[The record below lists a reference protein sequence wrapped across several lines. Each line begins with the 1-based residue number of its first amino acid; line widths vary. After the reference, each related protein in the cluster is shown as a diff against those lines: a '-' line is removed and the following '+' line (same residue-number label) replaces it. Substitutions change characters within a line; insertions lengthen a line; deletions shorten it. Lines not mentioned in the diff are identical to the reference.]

1 MTNREIRYYYT
12 LEELFEDFDLE
23 AVQAFATAQTNSAPV
38 LEEVFGDVLDILNDE
53 YYDWFVGFI
62 DKPAAMPITDT
73 QTPSVADI
81 AALKKK
87 FIRKLI
93 TKYNFT
99 KDRYIYLLNLYV
111 EQKTHLMDKLS
122 SITQVEESGE
132 NETLT
137 TRTDNLANSR
147 TVHQTGTDTVVT
159 DEEAV
164 AEHRVNDTPQN
175 GGDWSNDNHTSTYE
189 KTDTDLDRTVTDTK
203 NLTDTET
210 GTNTGTQ
217 TTGVDGSNSK
227 TVDTTVSTDPMTIM
241 ARINEIQDHY
251 MNVLKNWCKEFD
263 QLFIAP
269 NNEFESEE

>member
-23 AVQAFATAQTNSAPV
+23 AVQALASAQTNSAPV

-73 QTPSVADI
+73 QTPSAADI

-111 EQKTHLMDKLS
+111 EQKAHLMDRLNS
-122 SITQVEESGE
+122 VTQAEESGE

-137 TRTDNLANSR
+137 TRTDNLASSES
-147 TVHQTGTDTVVT
+147 TT
-159 DEEAV
+159 
-164 AEHRVNDTPQN
+164 HRVNDTPQN
-175 GGDWSNDNHTSTYE
+175 GGTWTNDKHTSLYE
-189 KTDTDLDRTVTDTK
+189 EAGT
-203 NLTDTET
+203 N

-227 TVDTTVSTDPMTIM
+227 TVNTTVSSDPMTIM

-269 NNEFESEE
+269 NNEFESGE

>member
-12 LEELFEDFDLE
+12 LEELFEDFDLT
-23 AVQAFATAQTNSAPV
+23 AVQALATAQTNSAPT

-111 EQKTHLMDKLS
+111 EQKTHLMDRLS
-122 SITQVEESGE
+122 TITEVDESGS
-132 NETLT
+132 NAST
-137 TRTDNLANSR
+137 TARTDDLASSQS
-147 TVHQTGTDTVVT
+147 TT
-159 DEEAV
+159 
-164 AEHRVNDTPQN
+164 HRVNDTPQN
-175 GGDWSNDNHTSTYE
+175 GGDWTDDNHTSLYE
-189 KTDTDLDRTVTDTK
+189 
-203 NLTDTET
+203 EASSSS
-210 GTNTGTQ
+210 TNTGTQ
-217 TTGVDGSNSK
+217 TTGVSASNSK
-227 TVDTTVSTDPMTIM
+227 SVDTTVTTDPMTIM

-269 NNEFESEE
+269 KDEFEDESEN